1 MKLNIIASNVTI
13 KQLKILTFSAISN
26 LFISK
31 LNIVVNNVTVQ
42 KLQNAACNNI
52 YILFMKEF
60 NIIVSSVN
68 IKSKENLY
76 KHVQYEL
83 NIFVRK
89 PHLNRH
95 TDAMHEEIY
104 YPCDNCD
111 YLPSGKSI
119 LRSH

>member
-1 MKLNIIASNVTI
+1 M
-13 KQLKILTFSAISN
+13 KILTFSTISN
-26 LFISK
+26 LFILK

-60 NIIVSSVN
+60 SIIVSNVN

-104 YPCDNCD
+104 YPCNNCD
-111 YLPSGKSI
+111 YIASGKSI
-119 LRSH
+119 LISH